1 MRNRLG
7 CGSTKVCLVA
17 RIGVGSG
24 LSRSLCIVVVELVG
38 IVVVGLGCSWLVGR
52 CSSVDGRLELGRG
65 LVVGSCSFGLGQLG
79 VGLEQ
84 LSGHHLGILGC
95 SIFRRMIHHRTGLTC
110 HMGRRSS
117 FELELVDIVVEQ
129 LVGLAVVV
137 LVGRLAN
144 GLRWL
149 GIWRKIG

>member
-24 LSRSLCIVVVELVG
+24 LSRSLCIVVAELVG
-38 IVVVGLGCSWLVGR
+38 TVVVGLGCSWLMGR
-52 CSSVDGRLELGRG
+52 CSFVGGRLELGRG
-65 LVVGSCSFGLGQLG
+65 LVGSCSFGLGQLG
-79 VGLEQ
+79 GGLEQ

-95 SIFRRMIHHRTGLTC
+95 SIFRRKIHHRIGLTC
-110 HMGRRSS
+110 RMGRRSS

-149 GIWRKIG
+149 GIWWRIE